1 MTNQASEMKISQQ
14 ESGKSEGKMPTARR
28 SSTQKK
34 RRVYTPFTELHKEH
48 LLAFFAQNP
57 SPPVSERMK
66 LSVMLGKPQDQISR
80 WFTNRRFYL
89 KRHNTENVS
98 TELKSS
104 PKTNPEIVEQLTKKR
119 KIELPNKPETAHPE
133 KFTLEDAVKVKISRD
148 TCSSFFI
155 KLFSMWNRRTFRW
168 PRQEWIILSEI
179 SGVDQTFR
187 FRSGLKWSTNGW
199 KRGHQVSPPSLVSLS
214 EMRNS
219 SAICRKKERTD

>member
-1 MTNQASEMKISQQ
+1 MKISQQ

-66 LSVMLGKPQDQISR
+66 LSVMLGKPQDQIINWFASR
-80 WFTNRRFYL
+80 RAYL
-89 KRHNTENVS
+89 KRQNSGHVS
-98 TELKSS
+98 TELKKP
-104 PKTNPEIVEQLTKKR
+104 PKTEKELVDQPTKKR

-148 TCSSFFI
+148 TCSY
-155 KLFSMWNRRTFRW
+155 FS
-168 PRQEWIILSEI
+168 
-179 SGVDQTFR
+179 
-187 FRSGLKWSTNGW
+187 
-199 KRGHQVSPPSLVSLS
+199 
-214 EMRNS
+214 
-219 SAICRKKERTD
+219 